1 MLQVNVGTNTWSAC
15 TDGAYHVKYVTQAV
29 WCGCTQVARNA
40 LPPPFT
46 PNVWGYSQRLTVF
59 DAADTLQRWVADWIM
74 ILSGGILQED
84 HVSLVSEAP
93 HGKQHAEPET
103 VAELMTNWNGNLT
116 TNDQLTQPKA
126 CCKSN

>member
-1 MLQVNVGTNTWSAC
+1 
-15 TDGAYHVKYVTQAV
+15 
-29 WCGCTQVARNA
+29 
-40 LPPPFT
+40 
-46 PNVWGYSQRLTVF
+46 VF